1 MSKRNLLILTIFLL
15 AIFSCKKENEA
26 KKSSTTSTISLDKK
40 LDTLTWETELCL
52 MKSPFDASKYQK
64 KQLEDT
70 YKLWFSSSTYIDFD
84 GYPVFDLD
92 KKLMPIEKLEEIY
105 ASKKREIES
114 LQIVDA
120 PFWKN
125 IKILKLKELRLF
137 YENKKTAVLAYFNPG
152 ILIQT
157 NYKPE
162 TEIYVDAL
170 ASRDSIKMIEAWR
183 ELNEEQKAKNAS
195 PDRVEKKF
203 QSMLNSSR
211 ALEYAKMELF
221 SFGWSNNTINPCE
234 ECEILSRTGDLQKE
248 FEKLFITT
256 VEECDEP

>member
-1 MSKRNLLILTIFLL
+1 MSKRNLLILTIISL
-15 AIFSCKKENEA
+15 AIFSCKKENETT
-26 KKSSTTSTISLDKK
+26 KTSTTNIISLDKK

-52 MKSPFDASKYQK
+52 MKSQFDASKYQK

-70 YKLWFSSSTYIDFD
+70 YKLWFSSSTYIDYD
-84 GYPVFDLD
+84 GYPVFNLD
-92 KKLMPIEKLEEIY
+92 KKLMPIEKLEELYSIQ
-105 ASKKREIES
+105 KKEIES

-125 IKILKLKELRLF
+125 IKKLKLKELRLF
-137 YENKKTAVLAYFNPG
+137 YENKKTGVLAYFNPG

-162 TEIYVDAL
+162 AEIYVEAL
-170 ASRDSIKMIEAWR
+170 ASRDSTKMIAAWR
-183 ELNEEQKAKNAS
+183 ELKEEQKAKNAS
-195 PDRVEKKF
+195 PKYIEEKF
-203 QSMLNSSR
+203 QKMLNSDR

-234 ECEILSRTGDLQKE
+234 ECEILSNIGDLQTE

-256 VEECDEP
+256 DEECDEP